1 MNKTVNDESYLS
13 SNLKLSSSED
23 DWRIFLLSLTF
34 LAFRSKLII
43 RWGNWMIFWGE
54 ILFTQGAVSQVLDS
68 LEEMQC
74 LTDCT
79 GEEKD
84 LIEKVFQDTK
94 LHSSRIPSS
103 TPCCWWVSV
112 QTGCKQCSDL
122 KEYWT
127 NTSVPHCKQWMFQVK
142 LSFIS
147 LSFITDIFT

>member
-94 LHSSRIPSS
+94 LH
-103 TPCCWWVSV
+103 TLLLVSLC
-112 QTGCKQCSDL
+112 TNKPGCQQCSEL

-127 NTSVPHCKQWMFQVK
+127 NASVPHCKQWMCQVK

-147 LSFITDIFT
+147 LSFITDILT